1 MTDENKQ
8 FKVSTGKLLV
18 VLAFI
23 LVLATLVTERVIT
36 SSENNDFREHFS
48 EIEAQKCMVPIFDAV
63 MAAHGMNV
71 VHRDLKPENILMSDK
86 DLE

>member
-1 MTDENKQ
+1 MNLVEHFEDEGHYCLIMELMMGGEL
-8 FKVSTGKLLV
+8 FDH
-18 VLAFI
+18 I
-23 LVLATLVTERVIT
+23 LEK
-36 SSENNDFREHFS
+36 EHFS